1 MRRYPEGYEIMAP
14 MAEGSVTDVIGN
26 DESTALR
33 ADGSGAASD
42 PQPTLDSSGDSLTE
56 AAYYRIRAMILGGE
70 LPIGGPVSVNALAA
84 TFGMSRSPVR
94 SAVERLTSERLVR
107 RTDGGAAVAAP
118 NQHDLLDALAVR
130 APLEGLAARLAAPH
144 IDDLTLARLNEIHSR
159 FVNAVNTEDPGNAR
173 RTDLEFH
180 QAIQILSAND
190 CLIDTLERVQMQVI
204 LAAYSTA
211 WTSSKRQA
219 VLEHS
224 RILDALA
231 QQDGES
237 AERAAIR
244 HIHNLTG
251 RVLDEWKR
259 SATAAPTRPRF

>member
-1 MRRYPEGYEIMAP
+1 MAF
-14 MAEGSVTDVIGN
+14 
-26 DESTALR
+26 
-33 ADGSGAASD
+33 GAARNGSALSASD
-42 PQPTLDSSGDSLTE
+42 RQPASENSGDSLTE
-56 AAYYRIRAMILGGE
+56 VAYYRIRAMILDGE
-70 LPIGGPVSVNALAA
+70 LPIGGQVSVNALAT

-144 IDDLTLARLNEIHSR
+144 IDDRAIQRLTEIHSR
-159 FVNAVNTEDPGNAR
+159 FAQAVNAENLASAR
-173 RTDLEFH
+173 RSDLEFH
-180 QAIQILSAND
+180 QAIHRMSAND
-190 CLIDTLERVQMQVI
+190 CLIDSLERVQMQVI

-224 RILDALA
+224 RILDALV
-231 QQDGES
+231 QQDGEN

-244 HIHNLTG
+244 HIHNLTI

-259 SATAAPTRPRF
+259 SDTAATPRPRS